1 VSQKSGTTT
10 ELAARERDPVAVTRS
25 NGVEQANW
33 LSQLLARASR
43 DDDSA
48 DPAPRLASDPEPLRS
63 LESRMNS
70 SEVGAPT
77 QAGRRPAATSVGS
90 KRAQGEAGMI
100 AEDRKNV
107 ELPGAWPDT
116 DGALDLVRKA
126 AEALSLMEERATALE
141 SYALKVVKEAR
152 EELAAA
158 ATKVSSYRERA
169 LAAEEFA
176 RELQNRLAESQDRLS
191 HSEER
196 ARHAEEEA
204 ENAKTWIAH
213 VNDVITSTLS
223 NAVRDVRD
231 APEGDLLESAAS
243 KIKKGGA

>member
-10 ELAARERDPVAVTRS
+10 ELAARERDPVAVARS

-43 DDDSA
+43 DDDPA

-70 SEVGAPT
+70 SEAGAPT
-77 QAGRRPAATSVGS
+77 QAGRRAATSVGS

-158 ATKVSSYRERA
+158 AAKVSSYRERA

-204 ENAKTWIAH
+204 ENAKTWMAH

-223 NAVRDVRD
+223 NAVRDFRN